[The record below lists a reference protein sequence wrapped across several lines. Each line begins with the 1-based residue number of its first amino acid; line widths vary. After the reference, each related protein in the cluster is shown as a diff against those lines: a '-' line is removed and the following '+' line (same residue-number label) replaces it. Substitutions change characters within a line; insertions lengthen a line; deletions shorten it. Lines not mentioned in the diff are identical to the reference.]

1 MLSLFLPGAVSDH
14 LSLTLQASQ
23 ELFLEI
29 QIKTAIL
36 AEAISSL
43 AG

>member
-1 MLSLFLPGAVSDH
+1 MLSSFLLGAVSDR
-14 LSLTLQASQ
+14 LPLTLQASR

-29 QIKTAIL
+29 QVKTAIL

-43 AG
+43 AE